1 MPTMNRSGTL
11 CIGAAC
17 AAVAASFALK
27 NEAEANVASA
37 LALVLMLAA
46 IKLAG
51 AEGFI
56 ETDEAA
62 PHRTKDSE

>member
-11 CIGAAC
+11 CLGAAC

-27 NEAEANVASA
+27 NEAEATLASA

-56 ETDEAA
+56 ETDEAT

>member
-1 MPTMNRSGTL
+1 MNRSGTL
-11 CIGAAC
+11 CLGAAC
-17 AAVAASFALK
+17 AAVAASFTLN

>member
-1 MPTMNRSGTL
+1 MPTMNRFGIL
-11 CIGAAC
+11 CLGAAC
-17 AAVAASFALK
+17 AAVAASFTLN

>member
-1 MPTMNRSGTL
+1 MNRSGTL
-11 CIGAAC
+11 CLGAAC
-17 AAVAASFALK
+17 AAVAASFTLK